1 MLVKVNELK
10 VQYGKTTALNIVDP
24 IVIQEG
30 DRIGVIGSNGAGKS
44 TLVKSILGIVPYT
57 GSVESRITP
66 QEMAVH
72 MQFNEYSSSM
82 AVKHI
87 MEAILQTKIKK
98 NAKLQEL
105 IGFFEFEECLG
116 KKFAKLSGGQKQRF
130 PTIMKNWS
138 S

>member
-10 VQYGKTTALNIVDP
+10 VQYGKTTAFNIVDP

-82 AVKHI
+82 A
-87 MEAILQTKIKK
+87 A
-98 NAKLQEL
+98 
-105 IGFFEFEECLG
+105 
-116 KKFAKLSGGQKQRF
+116 
-130 PTIMKNWS
+130 
-138 S
+138 

>member
-1 MLVKVNELK
+1 M
-10 VQYGKTTALNIVDP
+10 
-24 IVIQEG
+24 
-30 DRIGVIGSNGAGKS
+30 
-44 TLVKSILGIVPYT
+44 
-57 GSVESRITP
+57 
-66 QEMAVH
+66 
-72 MQFNEYSSSM
+72 
-82 AVKHI
+82 KHI

-105 IGFFEFEECLG
+105 IEFFEFEECLG